1 MNTDVTYA
9 ANEAIFGLQL
19 RTNQAVNFVVRNA
32 KVDKTTAKQA
42 LKAVMT
48 GYKETTVNEKV

>member
-48 GYKETTVNEKV
+48 GYKETTENEKV